1 MGRPTAGSSSRPLD
15 PDGSFDP
22 QAAAIERSAAPA
34 PTAAPQLPVPNHAS
48 APQIAIVG
56 AGLAGL
62 ACGYELQQHGL
73 RATLYEAS
81 DRLGGRCYSDAAL
94 WPTRVIERGGELID
108 SRHHALLGYARRF
121 GLAVEDMTQQPGQS
135 LFYFRGQAYS
145 RAALM
150 AEYEA
155 FLVSIRT
162 DLQALSAR
170 PTAWRHSPTDAQF
183 DQLSLQDY
191 LEQRQAG
198 DLLRAYLNSSYQ
210 TEHGLPL
217 AQQTCLNFLLVH
229 RASAMADPTGRD
241 PNLKDLTQNLG
252 PKADPRSR
260 DLLTIASDERYHISG
275 GNGQIVARLGQALA
289 DQVKL
294 GQRLVRI
301 RRRANQQLELTFG
314 ADRGSPT
321 ATIQYDVAIITL
333 PFAVLREVEL
343 DPSLEIP
350 DWKRAAIHHL
360 QNGTQAKLMLGFDQ
374 RPWQRQGG
382 NGIAISDRAHHQST
396 WETNPSQVSTLPA
409 VLASLA
415 SGQLGSGLDPQR
427 PQAMATALLA
437 DLEQLHPGAMA
448 AATRNPQGQLLTT
461 LEQWTTNP
469 YSRGS
474 YTCYQPGQFTQF
486 AGREATAIHNLYFAG
501 EHTNSFYEWQGYME
515 GAVIS
520 GIQAAKQI
528 LYRS

>member
-1 MGRPTAGSSSRPLD
+1 
-15 PDGSFDP
+15 
-22 QAAAIERSAAPA
+22 
-34 PTAAPQLPVPNHAS
+34 
-48 APQIAIVG
+48 VG

-62 ACGYELQQHGL
+62 ACGYELQQQGL
-73 RATLYEAS
+73 DATLYEAS
-81 DRLGGRCYSDAAL
+81 DRLGGRCYSDAGL
-94 WPTRVIERGGELID
+94 WPGSGSGSGGSGSSGSGSSGSGSGGSGSGGSGIERGGELID
-108 SRHHALLGYARRF
+108 SRHYALLSYARRF
-121 GLAVEDMTQQPGQS
+121 GLSVEDMTQQPGQS
-135 LFYFRGQAYS
+135 LFYFRGQAYE
-145 RAALM
+145 RAALV
-150 AEYEA
+150 AEYQA
-155 FLVSIRT
+155 FLVSIRA

-170 PTAWRHSPTDAQF
+170 PTARRHSPVDAQF

-198 DLLRAYLNSSYQ
+198 DLLRAYLSSSYQ

-217 AQQTCLNFLLVH
+217 AQQTCLNLLLVH
-229 RASAMADPTGRD
+229 RASAIADPTGRD
-241 PNLKDLTQNLG
+241 LHVEGLTEGLG
-252 PKADPRSR
+252 PTADARPR

-314 ADRGSPT
+314 ADRGNPT
-321 ATIQYDVAIITL
+321 TSVQCDIAIITL
-333 PFAVLREVEL
+333 PFAVLREIEL
-343 DPSLEIP
+343 DTSLEIP
-350 DWKRAAIHHL
+350 DWKRAAIHQL
-360 QNGTQAKLMLGFDQ
+360 QNGTQAKLMIGFDQ

-396 WETNPSQVSTLPA
+396 WETNPSQVTTPQA
-409 VLASLA
+409 VLVSLA
-415 SGQLGSGLDPQR
+415 SGQLGAQLDPQR
-427 PQAMATALLA
+427 PQAMATALLQ
-437 DLEQLHPGAMA
+437 DLEQLHPGALA
-448 AATRNPQGQLLTT
+448 AASRNPQGQLLTA

-469 YSRGS
+469 YSQGS
-474 YTCYQPGQFTQF
+474 YTCYQPGQFTRF

-520 GIQAAKQI
+520 GMQAAKQI
-528 LYRS
+528 LYHR